1 MKRLFAVFIATG
13 LLGCQTQEKPQFVE
27 VNLEDKQ
34 HKLSYALSLN
44 LSDQLKKQ
52 QGMAIDMDVF
62 VQGFKDGYSEDE
74 QYKRSYTLGLDLSDN
89 LKKQQGMA
97 IDMDVFVQGFKDGYS
112 GESPLLSSDEALK
125 ILIEIEQE
133 QRAQQQEQRAQQMA
147 RANKMAAENKKAGEA
162 FLAENRKKEGVVT
175 LDSGL
180 QYKVIKA
187 SDGPKPTKTDSVV
200 CHYRGTLLDGTEFD
214 SSYSRGEPA
223 QFRVD
228 KLIFGWTEALQL
240 MPAGSKWELYIP
252 SYLAYG
258 ARQAG
263 QISPNSTLIF
273 ELELLEI
280 K

>member
-1 MKRLFAVFIATG
+1 MKRLFAVFIAAG
-13 LLGCQTQEKPQFVE
+13 LLGCQALEKPEVVE
-27 VNLEDKQ
+27 VNLEDKE
-34 HKLSYALSLN
+34 HKLSYALGLN

-52 QGMAIDMDVF
+52 QGMTIDV
-62 VQGFKDGYSEDE
+62 
-74 QYKRSYTLGLDLSDN
+74 
-89 LKKQQGMA
+89 
-97 IDMDVFVQGFKDGYS
+97 DVFVQGFKDGYS

-125 ILIEIEQE
+125 ILMEIQE
-133 QRAQQQEQRAQQMA
+133 EQRAQQMA
-147 RANKMAAENKKAGEA
+147 EKNKMAAENKKTGEA
-162 FLAENRKKEGVVT
+162 FLAENMKKEGVVT

-187 SDGPKPTKTDSVV
+187 GDGQKPKKTDAVV

-214 SSYSRGEPA
+214 SSYSRGQPA

-228 KLIFGWTEALQL
+228 QLIPGWTEALQL

-258 ARQAG
+258 ARPAG

>member
-1 MKRLFAVFIATG
+1 MKRLFAVCIAAG
-13 LLGCQTQEKPQFVE
+13 LLGCQAQEKPEFVE

-34 HKLSYALSLN
+34 HKLSYALGLN

-52 QGMAIDMDVF
+52 QGMTID
-62 VQGFKDGYSEDE
+62 
-74 QYKRSYTLGLDLSDN
+74 L
-89 LKKQQGMA
+89 
-97 IDMDVFVQGFKDGYS
+97 DVFVQGFKDGYS
-112 GESPLLSSDEALK
+112 GESPLLSFDEALK
-125 ILIEIEQE
+125 ILIETQEE
-133 QRAQQQEQRAQQMA
+133 QRAQQLAEK
-147 RANKMAAENKKAGEA
+147 NKMAAENKKAGEA
-162 FLAENRKKEGVVT
+162 FLAENMKKEGVVT

-187 SDGPKPTKTDSVV
+187 GDGAKPQKTDSVV

-228 KLIFGWTEALQL
+228 QLIPGWTEALQL

-263 QISPNSTLIF
+263 ANQPQFNAHI
-273 ELELLEI
+273 
-280 K
+280 

>member
-1 MKRLFAVFIATG
+1 MKRLFAVFIAAG
-13 LLGCQTQEKPQFVE
+13 LLGCQTQEKPEFVE
-27 VNLEDKQ
+27 VNLEDKE
-34 HKLSYALSLN
+34 HKLSYALGLN

-52 QGMAIDMDVF
+52 QGMTID
-62 VQGFKDGYSEDE
+62 
-74 QYKRSYTLGLDLSDN
+74 
-89 LKKQQGMA
+89 
-97 IDMDVFVQGFKDGYS
+97 IDVFVQGFKDGYS
-112 GESPLLSSDEALK
+112 GESPLLSSDEAIK

-133 QRAQQQEQRAQQMA
+133 QRAQQMA
-147 RANKMAAENKKAGEA
+147 EKNKMAAENKKSGEA
-162 FLAENRKKEGVVT
+162 FLAKNSKKEGVVT

-187 SDGPKPTKTDSVV
+187 GDGQKPQKTDSVV

-228 KLIFGWTEALQL
+228 QLIPGWTEALQL

-258 ARQAG
+258 TRQAG

>member
-1 MKRLFAVFIATG
+1 MKRLFAVFIAAG
-13 LLGCQTQEKPQFVE
+13 LLGCQALEKPEVVE
-27 VNLEDKQ
+27 VNLEDKE
-34 HKLSYALSLN
+34 HKLSYALGLN
-44 LSDQLKKQ
+44 FSDQLKKQ
-52 QGMAIDMDVF
+52 LGMTIDV
-62 VQGFKDGYSEDE
+62 
-74 QYKRSYTLGLDLSDN
+74 
-89 LKKQQGMA
+89 
-97 IDMDVFVQGFKDGYS
+97 DVFVQGFKDGYS

-125 ILIEIEQE
+125 ILMEIQEE
-133 QRAQQQEQRAQQMA
+133 QRAQQLAEK
-147 RANKMAAENKKAGEA
+147 NKMAAENKKAGEA
-162 FLAENRKKEGVVT
+162 FLAENMKKEGVMT

-187 SDGPKPTKTDSVV
+187 GDGQKPKKTDAVV
-200 CHYRGTLLDGTEFD
+200 CHYRGTLLDGTQFD
-214 SSYSRGEPA
+214 SSYDRGQPA

-228 KLIFGWTEALQL
+228 KLIPGWTEALQL

-263 QISPNSTLIF
+263 QISPNSTLVF

>member
-1 MKRLFAVFIATG
+1 MKRLFAVFIAAG
-13 LLGCQTQEKPQFVE
+13 LLGCQTQEKPEFVE
-27 VNLEDKQ
+27 VNLEDKE
-34 HKLSYALSLN
+34 HKLSYALGLN
-44 LSDQLKKQ
+44 FSDQLKHQ
-52 QGMAIDMDVF
+52 LGMTID
-62 VQGFKDGYSEDE
+62 
-74 QYKRSYTLGLDLSDN
+74 
-89 LKKQQGMA
+89 
-97 IDMDVFVQGFKDGYS
+97 IDVFVQGFKDGYS
-112 GESPLLSSDEALK
+112 GESPLLSSDEAIK

-133 QRAQQQEQRAQQMA
+133 QRAQQMA
-147 RANKMAAENKKAGEA
+147 EKNKMAAENKKSGET
-162 FLAENRKKEGVVT
+162 FLAENGKKEGVVT

-180 QYKVIKA
+180 QYKVVKA
-187 SDGPKPTKTDSVV
+187 GDGSKPQKTDTVV

-228 KLIFGWTEALQL
+228 QLIPGWTEALQL

>member
-1 MKRLFAVFIATG
+1 MKRLFAVCIAAG
-13 LLGCQTQEKPQFVE
+13 LLGCQAQEKPEFVE
-27 VNLEDKQ
+27 VNLEDKE
-34 HKLSYALSLN
+34 HKLSYALGLN
-44 LSDQLKKQ
+44 FSDQLKQ
-52 QGMAIDMDVF
+52 QLGMTID
-62 VQGFKDGYSEDE
+62 
-74 QYKRSYTLGLDLSDN
+74 
-89 LKKQQGMA
+89 
-97 IDMDVFVQGFKDGYS
+97 IDVFVQGFKDGYS
-112 GESPLLSSDEALK
+112 GESPLLASDEALK
-125 ILIEIEQE
+125 FLIEI
-133 QRAQQQEQRAQQMA
+133 QQEQRAQQMA
-147 RANKMAAENKKAGEA
+147 EKNKMAAENKKAGED
-162 FLAENRKKEGVVT
+162 FLAENMKKEGVVT
-175 LDSGL
+175 LESGL

-187 SDGPKPTKTDSVV
+187 GDGQKPQKTDSVV

-228 KLIFGWTEALQL
+228 QLIPGWTEALQL
-240 MPAGSKWELYIP
+240 MPSGSKWELYVP

>member
-1 MKRLFAVFIATG
+1 MKRLFAVFIAAG
-13 LLGCQTQEKPQFVE
+13 LLGCQTQEKPEFVE
-27 VNLEDKQ
+27 VNLEDKE
-34 HKLSYALSLN
+34 HKLSYALGLN

-52 QGMAIDMDVF
+52 QGMTID
-62 VQGFKDGYSEDE
+62 
-74 QYKRSYTLGLDLSDN
+74 
-89 LKKQQGMA
+89 
-97 IDMDVFVQGFKDGYS
+97 IDVFVQGFKDGYS
-112 GESPLLSSDEALK
+112 GESPLLSSDEAIK

-133 QRAQQQEQRAQQMA
+133 QRAQQMA
-147 RANKMAAENKKAGEA
+147 EKNKMAAENKKAGEA
-162 FLAENRKKEGVVT
+162 FLAENMKKEGVVT

-187 SDGPKPTKTDSVV
+187 GDGQKPQKTDSVV

-228 KLIFGWTEALQL
+228 QLIPGWTEALQL

>member
-1 MKRLFAVFIATG
+1 
-13 LLGCQTQEKPQFVE
+13 
-27 VNLEDKQ
+27 
-34 HKLSYALSLN
+34 
-44 LSDQLKKQ
+44 
-52 QGMAIDMDVF
+52 
-62 VQGFKDGYSEDE
+62 
-74 QYKRSYTLGLDLSDN
+74 
-89 LKKQQGMA
+89 
-97 IDMDVFVQGFKDGYS
+97 
-112 GESPLLSSDEALK
+112 
-125 ILIEIEQE
+125 
-133 QRAQQQEQRAQQMA
+133 
-147 RANKMAAENKKAGEA
+147 MAAENKKAGEA
-162 FLAENRKKEGVVT
+162 FLAENMKKEGVVA

-187 SDGPKPTKTDSVV
+187 GDGQKPKKTDAVV

-214 SSYSRGEPA
+214 SSYSRGQPA

-228 KLIFGWTEALQL
+228 QLIPGWTEALQL

-258 ARQAG
+258 ARPAG

>member
-1 MKRLFAVFIATG
+1 MKRLFAVFIAAG
-13 LLGCQTQEKPQFVE
+13 LLGCQAQEKPEFVE

-34 HKLSYALSLN
+34 HKLSYAMGLN

-52 QGMAIDMDVF
+52 QAMAID
-62 VQGFKDGYSEDE
+62 
-74 QYKRSYTLGLDLSDN
+74 L
-89 LKKQQGMA
+89 
-97 IDMDVFVQGFKDGYS
+97 DVFVQGFKDGYS
-112 GESPLLSSDEALK
+112 GESPLLSADEALK
-125 ILIEIEQE
+125 ILIEIE
-133 QRAQQQEQRAQQMA
+133 QEQRAQQMA

-162 FLAENRKKEGVVT
+162 FLAENRKKAGVVT

-187 SDGPKPTKTDSVV
+187 GDGQKPQKTDAVV

-228 KLIFGWTEALQL
+228 QLIPGWTEALQL
-240 MPAGSKWELYIP
+240 MPVGSKWELYIP

>member
-1 MKRLFAVFIATG
+1 MKRLFAVFIAAG
-13 LLGCQTQEKPQFVE
+13 LLGCQTQEKPEFVE

-34 HKLSYALSLN
+34 HKLSYALGLN
-44 LSDQLKKQ
+44 LSEQLKQQ
-52 QGMAIDMDVF
+52 QGMTID
-62 VQGFKDGYSEDE
+62 
-74 QYKRSYTLGLDLSDN
+74 L
-89 LKKQQGMA
+89 
-97 IDMDVFVQGFKDGYS
+97 DVFVQGFKDGYS

-125 ILIEIEQE
+125 FLIEAQQE
-133 QRAQQQEQRAQQMA
+133 QRAQQQAEK
-147 RANKMAAENKKAGEA
+147 NKMAAENKKAGEA
-162 FLAENRKKEGVVT
+162 FLAENSKKEGVVT

-187 SDGPKPTKTDSVV
+187 SDGPKPKKTDSVV

-228 KLIFGWTEALQL
+228 QLIPGWTEALQL
-240 MPAGSKWELYIP
+240 MPTGSKWELYIP
-252 SYLAYG
+252 SHLAYG

>member
-1 MKRLFAVFIATG
+1 MKRLFAVFIAAG
-13 LLGCQTQEKPQFVE
+13 LLGCQAQEKPEFVE
-27 VNLEDKQ
+27 VNLEDKE
-34 HKLSYALSLN
+34 HKLSYAIGLDLSH
-44 LSDQLKKQ
+44 QLKQQ
-52 QGMAIDMDVF
+52 QGMAID
-62 VQGFKDGYSEDE
+62 
-74 QYKRSYTLGLDLSDN
+74 L
-89 LKKQQGMA
+89 
-97 IDMDVFVQGFKDGYS
+97 DVFVQGFKDGYS
-112 GESPLLSSDEALK
+112 GESPLLSWDEAVK
-125 ILIEIEQE
+125 FILEIRQE
-133 QRAQQQEQRAQQMA
+133 QMAQQQAEK
-147 RANKMAAENKKAGEA
+147 NKMAAENKKAGEA
-162 FLAENRKKEGVVT
+162 FLAENMKKEGVVT

-187 SDGPKPTKTDSVV
+187 GDGAKPQKTDSVV

-228 KLIFGWTEALQL
+228 QLIPGWTEALQL
-240 MPAGSKWELYIP
+240 MPSGSKWELYIP

>member
-1 MKRLFAVFIATG
+1 MKRLFAVFIAAG
-13 LLGCQTQEKPQFVE
+13 LLGCQALEKPEVVE
-27 VNLEDKQ
+27 VNLEDKE
-34 HKLSYALSLN
+34 HKLSYALGLN

-52 QGMAIDMDVF
+52 QGMTIDV
-62 VQGFKDGYSEDE
+62 
-74 QYKRSYTLGLDLSDN
+74 
-89 LKKQQGMA
+89 
-97 IDMDVFVQGFKDGYS
+97 DVFVQGFKDGYS

-125 ILIEIEQE
+125 ILMEIQEE
-133 QRAQQQEQRAQQMA
+133 QRAQQLAEK
-147 RANKMAAENKKAGEA
+147 NKMAAENKKAGEA
-162 FLAENRKKEGVVT
+162 FLAENMKKEGVVA

-187 SDGPKPTKTDSVV
+187 GDGQKPKKTDAVV

-214 SSYSRGEPA
+214 SSYSRGQPA

-228 KLIFGWTEALQL
+228 QLIPGWTEALQL

-258 ARQAG
+258 ARPAG

>member
-1 MKRLFAVFIATG
+1 MKRLFAVCIAAG
-13 LLGCQTQEKPQFVE
+13 LLGCQAQEKPEFVE
-27 VNLEDKQ
+27 VNLEDKR
-34 HKLSYALSLN
+34 HKLSYAMGLN
-44 LSDQLKKQ
+44 LSDQLKNQ
-52 QGMAIDMDVF
+52 QAMAID
-62 VQGFKDGYSEDE
+62 
-74 QYKRSYTLGLDLSDN
+74 L
-89 LKKQQGMA
+89 
-97 IDMDVFVQGFKDGYS
+97 DVFVQGFKDGYS
-112 GESPLLSSDEALK
+112 GESPLLSSDEAIK
-125 ILIEIEQE
+125 ILIEIE
-133 QRAQQQEQRAQQMA
+133 QEQRAQQMA
-147 RANKMAAENKKAGEA
+147 RANKMAAENKKAGEV
-162 FLAENRKKEGVVT
+162 FLAENMKKEGVIT

-187 SDGPKPTKTDSVV
+187 GGGPKPKKTDSVV

-228 KLIFGWTEALQL
+228 QLIPGWTEALQL

>member
-1 MKRLFAVFIATG
+1 MKRLFAVFIAAG
-13 LLGCQTQEKPQFVE
+13 LLGCQAQEKPEFVE

-34 HKLSYALSLN
+34 HKLSYALGLN

-52 QGMAIDMDVF
+52 QDMTIDMDVF
-62 VQGFKDGYSEDE
+62 VQGFKDGY
-74 QYKRSYTLGLDLSDN
+74 T
-89 LKKQQGMA
+89 
-97 IDMDVFVQGFKDGYS
+97 

-125 ILIEIEQE
+125 FLIEI
-133 QRAQQQEQRAQQMA
+133 QQEKRAQQMA
-147 RANKMAAENKKAGEA
+147 EKNKVAAENKKAGEA
-162 FLAENRKKEGVVT
+162 FLAENSKKEGVVT

-187 SDGPKPTKTDSVV
+187 GDGSKPQKTDTVV
-200 CHYRGTLLDGTEFD
+200 FHYRGTLLDGTEFD

-228 KLIFGWTEALQL
+228 QLIRGWIEALQL

-252 SYLAYG
+252 SYLVYG

>member
-1 MKRLFAVFIATG
+1 MKRLFAVFIAAG
-13 LLGCQTQEKPQFVE
+13 LLGCQQEEPEFVE
-27 VNLEDKQ
+27 VNLEDKE
-34 HKLSYALSLN
+34 HKLSYALGLN
-44 LSDQLKKQ
+44 LSDNLKKQ
-52 QGMAIDMDVF
+52 LDMPIDVDVF
-62 VQGFKDGYSEDE
+62 VQGFKDGY
-74 QYKRSYTLGLDLSDN
+74 T
-89 LKKQQGMA
+89 
-97 IDMDVFVQGFKDGYS
+97 
-112 GESPLLSSDEALK
+112 GESPLFSFDEALK
-125 ILIEIEQE
+125 ILMETEEE
-133 QRAQQQEQRAQQMA
+133 QRAQQLAEK
-147 RANKMAAENKKAGEA
+147 NKMAAENKKSGET
-162 FLAENRKKEGVVT
+162 FLAENMKKEGVVT

-187 SDGPKPTKTDSVV
+187 GDGQKPQKTDAVV

-228 KLIFGWTEALQL
+228 QLIPGWTEALQL

>member
-1 MKRLFAVFIATG
+1 MKRLFAVFIAAG
-13 LLGCQTQEKPQFVE
+13 LLGCQAQEKPEFVE

-34 HKLSYALSLN
+34 HKLSYAMGLN

-52 QGMAIDMDVF
+52 QAMAID
-62 VQGFKDGYSEDE
+62 
-74 QYKRSYTLGLDLSDN
+74 L
-89 LKKQQGMA
+89 
-97 IDMDVFVQGFKDGYS
+97 DVFVQGFKDGYS
-112 GESPLLSSDEALK
+112 GESPLLSPDEAIK
-125 ILIEIEQE
+125 ILIEIE
-133 QRAQQQEQRAQQMA
+133 QEQRAQQMA

-187 SDGPKPTKTDSVV
+187 GDGTKPKKTDSVV

-228 KLIFGWTEALQL
+228 QLIPGWTEALQL

-263 QISPNSTLIF
+263 QISPNSALIF